1 MKISDRAIG
10 FIAILA
16 GMAIIYGTLEF
27 RSVPGQQFGSAFF
40 PIILGTVAICV
51 GITQMLLAK
60 TANLVEF
67 ADWMKGPLI
76 FRGLSVVLASFLW
89 LLASDFLG
97 FILST
102 TLLIFGISLAAGG
115 KPYIAALVGLGMTTI
130 LYIVFGSILRV
141 PLPHGII
148 ENAIL

>member
-10 FIAILA
+10 VLAIL
-16 GMAIIYGTLEF
+16 GGFAIIYGTLEF

-40 PIILGTVAICV
+40 PIILGIVAIFT
-51 GITQMLLAK
+51 GIAQLIVAPK
-60 TANLVEF
+60 TALIEF
-67 ADWMKGPLI
+67 ADWMKGPLV
-76 FRGLSVVLASFLW
+76 FRGLSVVAASFIW

-102 TLLIFGISLAAGG
+102 SLLIFGLSLVAGG
-115 KPYIAALVGLGMTTI
+115 RVLTAALVGLGMTSV
-130 LYIVFGSILRV
+130 LYIIFGNVLRV
-141 PLPHGII
+141 PLPHGFI

>member
-10 FIAILA
+10 IIAIL
-16 GMAIIYGTLEF
+16 GGLGIIYGTLDF

-40 PIILGTVAICV
+40 PIIVGTVAICS
-51 GITQMLLAK
+51 GIAQLLLAK
-60 TANLVEF
+60 SAPLIEF
-67 ADWMKGPLI
+67 ADWMKGPLL
-76 FRGLSVVLASFLW
+76 FRGLSVVLASFIW
-89 LLASDFLG
+89 LFASDFLG
-97 FILST
+97 FILTT

-115 KPYIAALVGLGMTTI
+115 KAHIAILVGVGMTSI